1 MKAGNMFDKIA
12 IIGVGLI
19 GGSIGL
25 AVRTRRLCPK
35 VVGVGRRQVSLD
47 RAIQKSA
54 IDKGTLSIEEGIK
67 DADLIIIATPV
78 EKVKENI
85 LQALNYAKKGAVIID
100 VNSTKQDILDTVNK
114 HLREDIYFV
123 GTHPMAGSERSGIS
137 SSETNLFNDTVC
149 IVTPDG
155 RTDRQ
160 ALEKIKIFWQNLGA
174 EVVFMPAR
182 VHDAMVS
189 KISHLPHLLAYA
201 LCNTV
206 SEKELAIAGSGFR
219 DATRIAK
226 SSPEMWAEI
235 FIQNKKSLLKS
246 ITLFERNLRMLKTS
260 ILRGKKSVLGTK
272 LKCAMK
278 KRTALD

>member
-1 MKAGNMFDKIA
+1 MKTGQMFNKIA

-47 RAIQKSA
+47 KAIQKSA

-78 EKVKENI
+78 EKVKEKI
-85 LQALNYAKKGAVIID
+85 LQASDYAKKGAIIID
-100 VNSTKQDILDTVNK
+100 VNSTKQDILDIVNRR
-114 HLREDIYFV
+114 LREDVYFV

-137 SSETNLFNDTVC
+137 SSETDLFNNTVC
-149 IVTPDG
+149 IVTPDS

-174 EVVFMPAR
+174 EVVSMPAR

-206 SEKELAIAGSGFR
+206 SDKELAIAGSGFR

-260 ILRGKKSVLGTK
+260 ILRGKKPVLGTK